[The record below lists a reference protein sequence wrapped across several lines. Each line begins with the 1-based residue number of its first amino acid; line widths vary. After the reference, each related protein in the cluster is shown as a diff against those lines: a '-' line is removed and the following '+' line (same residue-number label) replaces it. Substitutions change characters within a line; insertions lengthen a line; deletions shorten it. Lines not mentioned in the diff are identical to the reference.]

1 MYTLRQY
8 LLTLSDSRG
17 LTRTLGEIDLC
28 RDEHNEPLFSAGNS
42 AAVFRIRHQGRICSL
57 RCYLHPM
64 RHLSEIYGERLL
76 PGELYLYTS
85 PESGVW
91 VDVVLGDW
99 IEGTTLQQ
107 AIVQA
112 AQAHDTQQLTRLCEA
127 FDTLAAKLVS
137 DDWAHGDLKP
147 ENIIVDGQ
155 GELHLIDLDALF
167 LPAFAGQMSSELG
180 TAAFQHPSRN
190 ASDFDAAI
198 DDYSV
203 ALITTALHALKLD
216 PTFYER
222 YRDADGLLFS
232 PQRIHTDPA
241 LSEALTLFER
251 TGSATQYRIARL
263 LLGPTLRLAQL
274 SGLLRK
280 PSDDHPCDQETPTP
294 ELFVEEGLW
303 GYRTDTATVVQPL
316 YDCGFDFTEGLAA
329 VRLGQTWH
337 YIDAS
342 GATRLTLLDCQSVKP
357 FRNGRA
363 QIIRHGVRLQI
374 DHSGLEFAIQP

>member
-17 LTRTLGEIDLC
+17 LTRTLGEIDVC
-28 RDEHNEPLFSAGNS
+28 RDQAGDPRFTAGNS
-42 AAVFRIRHQGRICSL
+42 AVVFRIRHQGRICSL

-64 RHLSEIYGERLL
+64 RHLAEIYGERLL
-76 PGELYLYTS
+76 PKELYLYTS

-91 VDVVLGDW
+91 VDAVLGDW
-99 IEGTTLQQ
+99 IEGTTLQE

-112 AQAHDTQQLTRLCEA
+112 AEAHDTQRLSRLSEA
-127 FDTLAAKLVS
+127 FDALAAELVS

-147 ENIIVDGQ
+147 ENIIVDAQ
-155 GELHLIDLDALF
+155 ERLHLIDLDALF
-167 LPAFAGQMSSELG
+167 LPVFAGEASPELG
-180 TAAFQHPSRN
+180 TAAFQHPFRT
-190 ASDFDAAI
+190 ASDFDAAT
-198 DDYSV
+198 DDYPA
-203 ALITTALHALKLD
+203 ALIATVLHALRLD

-222 YRDADGLLFS
+222 YRDADGLLFT
-232 PQRIHTDPA
+232 PQRIHRDPA
-241 LSEALTLFER
+241 LGEALTLFER

-263 LLGPTLRLAQL
+263 LLGPTLRLPQL
-274 SGLLRK
+274 SKLLSK
-280 PSDDHPCDQETPTP
+280 PTNADCCDSEP
-294 ELFVEEGLW
+294 ELFVEDGLW
-303 GYRTDTATVVQPL
+303 GYRTDSKIIVPPL

-342 GATRLTLLDCQSVKP
+342 GSTHLTLLDCEAVKP

-363 QIIRHGVRLQI
+363 QIVRKGQRSQI
-374 DHSGLEFAIQP
+374 DRSGQEFAI